1 LVLVEGPYLGVD
13 PGRAAP
19 LLLPQA
25 PGCPYQQ
32 QLACCCC
39 CRLHQAA
46 LLLLLLLLL
55 LVLLLVKRLEVQLPQ
70 LQWAEQVLV
79 LLPSADPQSQAVCH
93 HNQQAVHLR
102 GAQTMYIQRKVHTES
117 VRKQQYRLSCWL

>member
-1 LVLVEGPYLGVD
+1 MEGPYLGVD

-25 PGCPYQQ
+25 PGCPDQQ
-32 QLACCCC
+32 QLAC

-46 LLLLLLLLL
+46 LLLLLLL
-55 LVLLLVKRLEVQLPQ
+55 LVLLLVKRLEVELPQ

-102 GAQTMYIQRKVHTES
+102 GAQTMYIQRNVHTES